1 MRVKHLGGKMKGFG
15 IIKPLEQVG
24 WIEKDAPVAGP
35 YEAVLEPVAL
45 IPCTSDVDTAAENP
59 NAPVGRILGHE
70 GVGRIVSVGSE
81 VKDFKPGDIVA
92 VPAVTPMWR
101 NLDVQDCNHQHSG
114 GYLGGRYL
122 SSKWDGMFAEYF
134 KVPDVDLNVAKIPD
148 GVSLEAAALV
158 GDMVTTGFHGVE
170 LADVKFGD
178 RVCVIGIG
186 PVGLMSVAGCVLRG
200 AAEIYAVGHRPVTR
214 ELAMQYGATATIDY
228 QDGPIVEQVMK
239 LTGGQQIE
247 KVIIAGGEPTV
258 FNDALALVKYTG
270 TVANLAGHGRTELL
284 LPIYTNESGFGFCAH
299 KTVTGGLCPGGR
311 RRIERLMG
319 MVKAGRFEPE
329 KLITHRFYGLDGIE
343 EAFDLMK
350 SKNPEVIKPIIYF
363 DK

>member
-1 MRVKHLGGKMKGFG
+1 M
-15 IIKPLEQVG
+15 
-24 WIEKDAPVAGP
+24 A
-35 YEAVLEPVAL
+35 
-45 IPCTSDVDTAAENP
+45 T
-59 NAPVGRILGHE
+59 
-70 GVGRIVSVGSE
+70 IVS
-81 VKDFKPGDIVA
+81 
-92 VPAVTPMWR
+92 
-101 NLDVQDCNHQHSG
+101 
-114 GYLGGRYL
+114 
-122 SSKWDGMFAEYF
+122 
-134 KVPDVDLNVAKIPD
+134 
-148 GVSLEAAALV
+148 ALKSRAICAP
-158 GDMVTTGFHGVE
+158 
-170 LADVKFGD
+170 L
-178 RVCVIGIG
+178 
-186 PVGLMSVAGCVLRG
+186 L
-200 AAEIYAVGHRPVTR
+200 
-214 ELAMQYGATATIDY
+214 TIDY

-319 MVKAGRFEPE
+319 MVKTGRFEPE

>member
-1 MRVKHLGGKMKGFG
+1 M
-15 IIKPLEQVG
+15 
-24 WIEKDAPVAGP
+24 
-35 YEAVLEPVAL
+35 
-45 IPCTSDVDTAAENP
+45 
-59 NAPVGRILGHE
+59 
-70 GVGRIVSVGSE
+70 
-81 VKDFKPGDIVA
+81 
-92 VPAVTPMWR
+92 
-101 NLDVQDCNHQHSG
+101 
-114 GYLGGRYL
+114 
-122 SSKWDGMFAEYF
+122 
-134 KVPDVDLNVAKIPD
+134 
-148 GVSLEAAALV
+148 
-158 GDMVTTGFHGVE
+158 
-170 LADVKFGD
+170 
-178 RVCVIGIG
+178 
-186 PVGLMSVAGCVLRG
+186 
-200 AAEIYAVGHRPVTR
+200 AVGHRPVTR

-284 LPIYTNESGFGFCAH
+284 LPIYTNEIGLWILRTQNRHWWSLSRR
-299 KTVTGGLCPGGR
+299 KTKNRTVDGSW
-311 RRIERLMG
+311 
-319 MVKAGRFEPE
+319 VKTGRFEPE

>member
-1 MRVKHLGGKMKGFG
+1 MKGFG
-15 IIKPLEQVG
+15 IIEPLKRVG
-24 WIEKDAPVAGP
+24 WVEKEMPIAGP
-35 YEAVLEPVAL
+35 FEAVLEPVAL

-59 NAPVGRILGHE
+59 NIPVGRILGHE

-92 VPAVTPMWR
+92 VPAVTPNWHDL
-101 NLDVQDCNHQHSG
+101 NVQDNLHQHAG

-134 KVPDVDLNVAKIPD
+134 KVPDVDLNVAKIPE

-178 RVCVIGIG
+178 EVVVIGIG
-186 PVGLMSVAGCVLRG
+186 PVGLMSVVGCTLRG
-200 AAEIYAVGHRPVTR
+200 ASHIYCVGHRPITR
-214 ELAMQYGATATIDY
+214 QRAMEFGATATVDY
-228 QDGPIVEQVMK
+228 QEGPIVDQIMA
-239 LTGGQQIE
+239 LTGGKQID

-258 FNDALALVKYTG
+258 FNDALALVKYNG
-270 TVANLAGHGRTELL
+270 VVANLAGHGRTRLE
-284 LPIYTNESGFGFCAH
+284 LPIYTTESGFGFCAH

-311 RRIERLMG
+311 RRIERLMA
-319 MVKAGRFEPE
+319 MVQAGRFEPE
-329 KLITHRFYGLDGIE
+329 KLLTHKFYGFDAIE
-343 EAFDLMK
+343 DAFNLMAGR
-350 SKNPEVIKPIIYF
+350 PQDIIKPIIYMEQ
-363 DK
+363 